1 MDDSKIVDL
10 YWARSDSAIAE
21 TAKKFGAYCRTI
33 AYNVLQNPEDSYACV
48 ELHAG

>member
-21 TAKKFGAYCRTI
+21 TAKKFGKQDDGEI
-33 AYNVLQNPEDSYACV
+33 K
-48 ELHAG
+48 

>member
-21 TAKKFGAYCRTI
+21 TAKKVRR
-33 AYNVLQNPEDSYACV
+33 VLPHHR
-48 ELHAG
+48 L